1 MEIQLKIISSLSIV
15 KVRATR
21 HLKAQNPN
29 FSSNN
34 FIGSKSGNYF
44 LNWCNINIY
53 WSVKIH
59 EKSFFQVEIVFFLVH
74 HIFMKRLT
82 KLGLGHVKTFL
93 RSFWAISIDI
103 KNPYGNELWVEK
115 YVFLTKMIIS
125 TKYSTSVEISA
136 WKYFFQK
143 VWIMGYIFHISHAW
157 KWEISGRGAQK
168 WLKNRFSMRYSSICI
183 VWPPFKVRYVH
194 TILDNVTYT
203 PNIFLPCMENFLDG
217 VEVLIDHQIQLKL
230 QNLVKILISK
240 IFGWSLHSLKTLI
253 SWLIRTV

>member
-15 KVRATR
+15 KIRATR

-34 FIGSKSGNYF
+34 FMGSKSGNYF

-59 EKSFFQVEIVFFLVH
+59 EKSFFFKSKKFFLVH

-115 YVFLTKMIIS
+115 YVFLTKMIVS
-125 TKYSTSVEISA
+125 AEYSTSVEIST
-136 WKYFFQK
+136 WKYFFRK
-143 VWIMGYIFHISHAW
+143 VWIMGYIFIYHMTLFENIQNP
-157 KWEISGRGAQK
+157 R
-168 WLKNRFSMRYSSICI
+168 RY
-183 VWPPFKVRYVH
+183 
-194 TILDNVTYT
+194 TT
-203 PNIFLPCMENFLDG
+203 
-217 VEVLIDHQIQLKL
+217 VLQSKFFMVFASKKL
-230 QNLVKILISK
+230 
-240 IFGWSLHSLKTLI
+240 TLQ
-253 SWLIRTV
+253 VYG

>member
-15 KVRATR
+15 KIRATR

-34 FIGSKSGNYF
+34 FMGSKSGNYF

-59 EKSFFQVEIVFFLVH
+59 EKSFFSSRKKFFLVH

-103 KNPYGNELWVEK
+103 KNPYGSELWVEK
-115 YVFLTKMIIS
+115 YVFLTKMIVS
-125 TKYSTSVEISA
+125 AEYSTSVEISA

-157 KWEISGRGAQK
+157 K
-168 WLKNRFSMRYSSICI
+168 YSK
-183 VWPPFKVRYVH
+183 PTELHYFKV
-194 TILDNVTYT
+194 T
-203 PNIFLPCMENFLDG
+203 
-217 VEVLIDHQIQLKL
+217 L
-230 QNLVKILISK
+230 QNTFFKGFYFKKPTARVYGYDSK
-240 IFGWSLHSLKTLI
+240 HLLLFVRSRYQVCKEYSAFLRYAS
-253 SWLIRTV
+253 

>member
-15 KVRATR
+15 KIRATR

-34 FIGSKSGNYF
+34 FMGSKSGNYF

-59 EKSFFQVEIVFFLVH
+59 EKSFFSSRKKLFLVH

-115 YVFLTKMIIS
+115 YVFLTKMIVS
-125 TKYSTSVEISA
+125 AEYSTSVEISA

-157 KWEISGRGAQK
+157 K
-168 WLKNRFSMRYSSICI
+168 YSK
-183 VWPPFKVRYVH
+183 PTELHYFKV
-194 TILDNVTYT
+194 T
-203 PNIFLPCMENFLDG
+203 
-217 VEVLIDHQIQLKL
+217 L
-230 QNLVKILISK
+230 QNTFFKGFYFK
-240 IFGWSLHSLKTLI
+240 KP
-253 SWLIRTV
+253 TVRVYG

>member
-15 KVRATR
+15 KIRATR

-34 FIGSKSGNYF
+34 FMGSKSGNNF

-59 EKSFFQVEIVFFLVH
+59 EKSFFSSLKKIFLVH

-103 KNPYGNELWVEK
+103 KNSYGNELWVEK
-115 YVFLTKMIIS
+115 YVFLTKMIVS
-125 TKYSTSVEISA
+125 AEYFTSVEISA
-136 WKYFFQK
+136 WKYFFSESLDH
-143 VWIMGYIFHISHAW
+143 GLHFSYITCL
-157 KWEISGRGAQK
+157 EIFKPHGAT
-168 WLKNRFSMRYSSICI
+168 L
-183 VWPPFKVRYVH
+183 
-194 TILDNVTYT
+194 
-203 PNIFLPCMENFLDG
+203 
-217 VEVLIDHQIQLKL
+217 L
-230 QNLVKILISK
+230 QSNPTKHV
-240 IFGWSLHSLKTLI
+240 F
-253 SWLIRTV
+253 